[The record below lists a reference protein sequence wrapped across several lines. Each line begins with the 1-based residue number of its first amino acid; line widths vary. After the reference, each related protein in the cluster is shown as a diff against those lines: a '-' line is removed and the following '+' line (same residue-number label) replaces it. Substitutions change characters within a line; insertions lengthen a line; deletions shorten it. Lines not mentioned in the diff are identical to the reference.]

1 MNNKNTKRAPSIFIQ
16 VTTLLGQHLDVSSS
30 RWSYK
35 TSLEEIGLDS
45 FNIVDFIFLL
55 EDEFQIELHFQHHF
69 AELQWKS
76 IGALV
81 SAVEQQFTVQDNHP
95 QPYLARAA

>member
-1 MNNKNTKRAPSIFIQ
+1 MNNKNIKQAPSIFIQ
-16 VTTLLGQHLDVSSS
+16 VTTLLGHFLDMSSS

-35 TSLEEIGLDS
+35 TSLEDIGLDS
-45 FNIVDFIFLL
+45 FTIVDFIFIL
-55 EDEFQIELHFQHHF
+55 EDEFQIELGFQPYF
-69 AELQWKS
+69 AELQWKT

-81 SAVEQQFTVQDNHP
+81 SAVEQQFVVQDNHQ